1 MSARFS
7 RAAANRQHGAILS
20 RITNGFGFDFRRV
33 AAYRPAVPVL
43 DLLDLPAACPP
54 DTPWMGLDLGEK
66 TIGVAVSDATRMIAS
81 PLELIRKSKFT
92 QEAEHLFKLMAHRK
106 VSALVIGLPVNMDGT
121 EGPRAQSCR
130 AFARNLERLR
140 PINVAFWDER
150 LSTSAVERF
159 LIEDLDLNR
168 KRRAGVVDRTAA
180 AWILQGALDR
190 VRDQAT
196 WI

>member
-1 MSARFS
+1 M
-7 RAAANRQHGAILS
+7 
-20 RITNGFGFDFRRV
+20 
-33 AAYRPAVPVL
+33 PVL
-43 DLLDLPAACPP
+43 ELLDMPAACPP

-66 TIGVAVSDATRMIAS
+66 TIGVAVSDATRLIAS

-92 QEAEHLFKLMAHRK
+92 QEAEQLFKLMAHRK
-106 VSALVIGLPVNMDGT
+106 VSALIIGLPVNMDGT

-140 PINVAFWDER
+140 PVNVAFWDER

-168 KRRAGVVDRTAA
+168 KRRAQVVDRTAA

-190 VRDQAT
+190 VRDQAS